1 MDKLNLFELVQSQFG
16 KAAEKLGLPA
26 WQRDYLKTPRREV
39 TVHFRVEM
47 DDGTPRMFTGHRVQ
61 HNNMLGPYKG
71 GIRYAPE
78 ANLDEVKALASLM
91 TWKCAL
97 VGIKFGGAKGG
108 VVCDP
113 RAMSERE
120 LERMTRSYV
129 RAISANIGSEKDIPA
144 PDMGTNAQVMAWI
157 YDEYAAG
164 SRDRAKAV
172 VTGKPVELGGSL
184 GRAEATGRGVVQCAS
199 LAYTASMSHLES
211 RGIPPLG
218 SAIVQGLGNV
228 GGTAVRFLHERGVLV
243 VGVSDV
249 SGALYERGGIDVP
262 GLLAFLKQPGKQL
275 KDYAPGS
282 VFEMKD
288 QLLTMPCDL
297 LIPAAD
303 KNAITRDNA
312 DAIQARLVVE
322 GANAPT
328 TPDADAILEARGI
341 MVVPDILANAG
352 GVIVSYYEW
361 EQNIQQSEWSEAA
374 VNAELT
380 AKLDAAWKATYE
392 LARRENVSLRTAAF
406 MLAVGRVATVTKL
419 RGFHH

>member
-1 MDKLNLFELVQSQFG
+1 
-16 KAAEKLGLPA
+16 
-26 WQRDYLKTPRREV
+26 
-39 TVHFRVEM
+39 
-47 DDGTPRMFTGHRVQ
+47 
-61 HNNMLGPYKG
+61 
-71 GIRYAPE
+71 
-78 ANLDEVKALASLM
+78 
-91 TWKCAL
+91 
-97 VGIKFGGAKGG
+97 
-108 VVCDP
+108 
-113 RAMSERE
+113 
-120 LERMTRSYV
+120 
-129 RAISANIGSEKDIPA
+129 
-144 PDMGTNAQVMAWI
+144 
-157 YDEYAAG
+157 
-164 SRDRAKAV
+164 
-172 VTGKPVELGGSL
+172 
-184 GRAEATGRGVVQCAS
+184 
-199 LAYTASMSHLES
+199 
-211 RGIPPLG
+211 
-218 SAIVQGLGNV
+218 
-228 GGTAVRFLHERGVLV
+228 V

-328 TPDADAILEARGI
+328 TPDADAI